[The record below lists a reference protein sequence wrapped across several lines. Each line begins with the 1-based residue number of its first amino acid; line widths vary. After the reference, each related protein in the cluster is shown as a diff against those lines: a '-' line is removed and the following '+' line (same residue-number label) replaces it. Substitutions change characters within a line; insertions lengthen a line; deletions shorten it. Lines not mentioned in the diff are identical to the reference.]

1 MPRALL
7 SPFGKRQP
15 RALVIGLRCIV
26 KDPNATV
33 AERLE
38 ACKLLAIVEGYTQG
52 RPKVRVRDA
61 EKRTQNSAPRPP
73 MSPQNANRLRELLNN
88 CKDVE

>member
-1 MPRALL
+1 MPRPLL

-38 ACKLLAIVEGYTQG
+38 ACRLLAVVEGYIQG
-52 RPKVRVRDA
+52 RPKERARDT
-61 EKRTQNSAPRPP
+61 EKRTQDSAPHPP
-73 MSPQNANRLRELLNN
+73 MSPQNANRLRELLNI
-88 CKDVE
+88 CKDS